1 MSRHTLEPRGPFSL
15 AAEARFIAGWPP
27 APDRGAG
34 DEALPLAF
42 LVDDWSGPANVVL
55 RQEGDVVHAEVEA
68 DNAERALAQ
77 AARIVSLDHDGRGY
91 AAVGERD
98 AVVGELQRATGYL
111 RPVLFH
117 SPYEAA
123 CWSVISARVSPAQ
136 GARLRDAL
144 SAEHGERSTFP
155 APERLLTVDA
165 FPGLPAQKLPRL
177 HGIARAALEGRLDR
191 EPLLAA
197 EPDDALAALRE
208 LPGIGPFYATL
219 ILLRAVG
226 TTDVLATN
234 EPRVRAKVEE
244 RYAGA
249 ELESVAEGWRPFRTW
264 VSVLLRAAG

>member
-15 AAEARFIAGWPP
+15 AAAARFIAGWPP
-27 APDRGAG
+27 ASDRGSAEQG
-34 DEALPLAF
+34 VRLAF
-42 LVDDWSGPANVVL
+42 LVDDWSGPAEVIL
-55 RQEGDVVHAEVEA
+55 RQDGDGVHAEVAA

-77 AARIVSLDHDGRGY
+77 AARIVSLDHDGAGY

-98 AVVGELQRATGYL
+98 AVVGEAQRATGYL

-123 CWSVISARVSPAQ
+123 CWSIISARVSAAQ
-136 GARLRDAL
+136 GA
-144 SAEHGERSTFP
+144 
-155 APERLLTVDA
+155 
-165 FPGLPAQKLPRL
+165 
-177 HGIARAALEGRLDR
+177 R

-208 LPGIGPFYATL
+208 LPGIGPFYAAL

-226 TTDVLATN
+226 TTDVLAAN
-234 EPRVRAKVEE
+234 EPRLRARVTE
-244 RYAGA
+244 RYGA
-249 ELESVAEGWRPFRTW
+249 ELEAVADGWRPFRTW